1 MRARLP
7 ALMPALLLAAAAC
20 PRPAPVLPPPTATG
34 TAATVVAGLALWAFF
49 AFWAHAAW
57 LGIAP
62 LGR

>member
-1 MRARLP
+1 
-7 ALMPALLLAAAAC
+7 MPGF
-20 PRPAPVLPPPTATG
+20 VNWVG
-34 TAATVVAGLALWAFF
+34 FALWAFF